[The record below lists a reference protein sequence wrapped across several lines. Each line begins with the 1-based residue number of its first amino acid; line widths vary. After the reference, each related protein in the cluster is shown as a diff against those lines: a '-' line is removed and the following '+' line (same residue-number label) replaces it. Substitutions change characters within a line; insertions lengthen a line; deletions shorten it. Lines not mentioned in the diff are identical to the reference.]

1 MLFSFFCKKKRINIK
16 YYSNQPF
23 SMSDFPAIFLPR
35 DSQGQSGTVRDSIL
49 SSVITLTLTGSY
61 VHKLQTKNS
70 NLMLSKP
77 CFTFAKHFIFS

>member
-35 DSQGQSGTVRDSIL
+35 DSQGQYPVL
-49 SSVITLTLTGSY
+49 SHNPNPNWELCT
-61 VHKLQTKNS
+61 
-70 NLMLSKP
+70 
-77 CFTFAKHFIFS
+77 